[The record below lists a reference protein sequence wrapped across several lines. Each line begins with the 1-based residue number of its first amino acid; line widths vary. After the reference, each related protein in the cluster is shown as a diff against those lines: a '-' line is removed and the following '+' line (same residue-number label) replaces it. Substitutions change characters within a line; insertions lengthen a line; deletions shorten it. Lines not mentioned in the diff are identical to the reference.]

1 MVLTSKHGLWV
12 EDERGNLHLPRN
24 QEKVRVTLEGD
35 QPRVIELSAA
45 AGYARSLDDLAPGK
59 ASLRSSMPCMY
70 RQDGMAE
77 AREASFALPAGGA
90 VQVDVI
96 IKEDARR
103 QPPTKLVL

>member
-1 MVLTSKHGLWV
+1 MIYLDNAATTLHKPRAV
-12 EDERGNLHLPRN
+12 DEAMRRAMH
-24 QEKVRVTLEGD
+24 
-35 QPRVIELSAA
+35 AA

>member
-1 MVLTSKHGLWV
+1 MLYATFKT
-12 EDERGNLHLPRN
+12 
-24 QEKVRVTLEGD
+24 QE
-35 QPRVIELSAA
+35 
-45 AGYARSLDDLAPGK
+45 
-59 ASLRSSMPCMY
+59 
-70 RQDGMAE
+70 DGMAE